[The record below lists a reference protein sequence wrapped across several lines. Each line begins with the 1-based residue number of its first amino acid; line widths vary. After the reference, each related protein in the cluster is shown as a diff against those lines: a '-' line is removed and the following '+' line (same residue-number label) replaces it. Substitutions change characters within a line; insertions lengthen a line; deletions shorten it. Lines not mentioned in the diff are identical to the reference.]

1 MVRVVDERDRRSS
14 SRGVRV
20 ALSRRFLIACLLTA
34 VFASVGQA
42 SADYNPTFTGFN
54 GLLAH
59 PRWPPP
65 ETFIFSGTGWAVI
78 PEQGDG
84 GCSKNVSLWLTRAKP
99 LGPYTIAY
107 VPIVGPMHSWKG
119 TFRFVYSIEPGHI
132 MPGWRTFNVT
142 NGCHDGETHYT
153 TRSVTI
159 RVF

>member
-1 MVRVVDERDRRSS
+1 MV
-14 SRGVRV
+14 GVIN
-20 ALSRRFLIACLLTA
+20 RRFLIACLLAA
-34 VFASVGQA
+34 VCVPVATA
-42 SADYNPTFTGFN
+42 SAAYNPTFTGIN

-59 PRWPPP
+59 PRVPPP
-65 ETFIFSGTGWAVI
+65 ETFIFSGAGWAVI

-84 GCSKNVSLWLTRAKP
+84 GCSQRVSLWLTRAKP
-99 LGPYTIAY
+99 LGPYTIAS
-107 VPIVGPMHSWKG
+107 VPIVGPKHSWKG
-119 TFRFVYSIEPGHI
+119 TFRFVYSIAPGQL

>member
-1 MVRVVDERDRRSS
+1 MRVIER
-14 SRGVRV
+14 G
-20 ALSRRFLIACLLTA
+20 IACLLAA
-34 VFASVGQA
+34 VFVPVGLA
-42 SADYNPTFTGFN
+42 SAQYNPTFTGIN

-59 PRWPPP
+59 PRVPPP
-65 ETFIFSGTGWAVI
+65 ETFIFSGTRWAVI

-84 GCSKNVSLWLTRAKP
+84 GCSKNVSLWLTRAKH

-107 VPIVGPMHSWKG
+107 VPIVGPAHSQKG
-119 TFRFVYSIEPGHI
+119 TFRFEYTIAPGQL